1 MPAAANV
8 TELMRG
14 ARRRLLLRM
23 RRHRTCLDWAA
34 YRPSPR
40 RPFMLSPPCHRPAA
54 RKSRPGRRGSLT
66 VEMILVVVV
75 LAIVTVA
82 IVQFGVFFANAQE
95 VALAARNGGLEASQT
110 AGLSTTNGNPVP
122 ADIIRAI
129 AHQLDS
135 SRIAWTQIRVEHNV
149 TG

>member
-14 ARRRLLLRM
+14 APRRLLLGT

-34 YRPSPR
+34 YRPSLR
-40 RPFMLSPPCHRPAA
+40 RPFMLLPSLCRPTAA
-54 RKSRPGRRGSLT
+54 KRSRPGRRGSLT
-66 VEMILVVVV
+66 VEMIMVVVV

-95 VALAARNGGLEASQT
+95 VAL
-110 AGLSTTNGNPVP
+110 
-122 ADIIRAI
+122 
-129 AHQLDS
+129 
-135 SRIAWTQIRVEHNV
+135 
-149 TG
+149 